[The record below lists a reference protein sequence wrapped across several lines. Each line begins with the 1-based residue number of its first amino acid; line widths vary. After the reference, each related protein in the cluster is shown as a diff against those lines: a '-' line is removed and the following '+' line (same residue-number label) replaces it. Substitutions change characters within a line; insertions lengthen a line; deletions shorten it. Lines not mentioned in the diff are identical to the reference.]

1 MWDAIAANRRRSAVL
16 ITLMGI
22 LLTGLGTFI
31 GLTVHPK
38 GAIWGALAAFLVWLV
53 LWLVARS
60 RGDAVLLLSA
70 GARKISRRD
79 HPLLWNVVEEMT
91 IAAQLP
97 TMPDVYIINDPAP
110 NAFATGKGPEKSA
123 VAVTTGLLK
132 RLDRD
137 ELQGV
142 VGHEIGHVKNRD
154 IRFMMV
160 AGIMLGAIVLI
171 GHGFLRVLFYG
182 GVGRRRSSSGGGQG
196 QAMILVIALLIAI
209 LAPIFARILYLACSR
224 RREYLADATG
234 ALLTRYP
241 EGLASA
247 LEKISSHARRAGRAK
262 VNKVLAPMY
271 IVNPMSALAASGLF
285 TTHPPTEKRT
295 RILRSMAGGADY
307 ARYEEA
313 YRRLEGRGVL
323 GAKTLAASHPEDIRE
338 PSEEV
343 RGEGRGDIVDRLRQV
358 SVLSARLDD
367 MIALTCACGVG
378 IHVPR
383 GLKRDRL
390 SCPRCGR
397 NNAVPKGHGR
407 EATQTH
413 RRVGARWE
421 TVRCAKCSQDV
432 QLSPGFQGSHIRCDG
447 CGSTIE
453 IESPP
458 A

>member
-22 LLTGLGTFI
+22 LLTGLGAFI
-31 GLTVHPK
+31 GLTVHPR
-38 GAIWGALAAFLVWLV
+38 GAIWGALAAFLIWLV
-53 LWLVARS
+53 LWLVAKS

-70 GARKISRRD
+70 GARKISKGD
-79 HPLLWNVVEEMT
+79 HPVLWNVVEEMT

-97 TMPDVYIINDPAP
+97 KMPDVYVINDPAP

-142 VGHEIGHVKNRD
+142 VAHEIGHVENRD
-154 IRFMMV
+154 IRFMML

-171 GHGFLRVLFYG
+171 GHGFLRALFYG
-182 GVGRRRSSSGGGQG
+182 GVGRHRSSRGGGQG
-196 QAMILVIALLIAI
+196 QAVILAIALLIAI
-209 LAPIFARILYLACSR
+209 LAPILAQILYFACSR

-247 LEKISSHARRAGRAK
+247 LEKISSHARRVGRTK

-271 IVNPMSALAASGLF
+271 IVNPMSGLAASGLL
-285 TTHPPTEKRT
+285 TTHPPTEKRV

-313 YRRLEGRGVL
+313 YRSVEGGAVL
-323 GAKTLAASHPEDIRE
+323 GAKTLAASRPEDIRG

-343 RGEGRGDIVDRLRQV
+343 RGEGREDVVDRLRQV
-358 SVLSARLDD
+358 SLLSARLDG

-378 IHVPR
+378 IRVPR

-397 NNAVPKGHGR
+397 KNPVPKEQGR

-413 RRVGARWE
+413 RRVGTRWE
-421 TVRCAKCSQDV
+421 TVRCAKCGQDV
-432 QLSPGFQGSHIRCDG
+432 QLSPAFQAAQIRCGG
-447 CGSTIE
+447 CGNTIE

-458 A
+458 D

>member
-22 LLTGLGTFI
+22 LLTGLGTVI
-31 GLTVHPK
+31 GLIVHPK
-38 GAIWGALAAFLVWLV
+38 GAIWGGLAAFLVWLA
-53 LWLVARS
+53 LWLVAKS

-70 GARKISRRD
+70 GARKISRSD
-79 HPLLWNVVEEMT
+79 HPVLCNVVEEMA

-97 TMPDVYIINDPAP
+97 AVPDVYIINNPAP

-132 RLDRD
+132 RLNRD

-142 VGHEIGHVKNRD
+142 VGHEIGHVGNRD
-154 IRFMMV
+154 IRFMML

-171 GHGFLRVLFYG
+171 GHGFLRALFYG
-182 GVGRRRSSSGGGQG
+182 GVGRHRSSRSSGQG
-196 QAMILVIALLIAI
+196 QAIILVIALLVAI
-209 LAPIFARILYLACSR
+209 LAPVFAQILYFACSR

-234 ALLTRYP
+234 ARLTRYP

-247 LEKISSHARRAGRAK
+247 LEKIASHARRVGRGK
-262 VNKVLAPMY
+262 VNQVLAPMY
-271 IVNPMSALAASGLF
+271 IVNPMSALAASGLWS
-285 TTHPPTEKRT
+285 THPPTEKRI

-307 ARYEEA
+307 AKYEEA

-323 GAKTLAASHPEDIRE
+323 GAKTLAASRPHDLRG

-343 RGEGRGDIVDRLRQV
+343 RDESREDVVDRLRQV

-378 IHVPR
+378 IRVPR
-383 GLKRDRL
+383 DFKRDRL

-397 NNAVPKGHGR
+397 HNPVPKG
-407 EATQTH
+407 
-413 RRVGARWE
+413 
-421 TVRCAKCSQDV
+421 
-432 QLSPGFQGSHIRCDG
+432 
-447 CGSTIE
+447 
-453 IESPP
+453 
-458 A
+458 